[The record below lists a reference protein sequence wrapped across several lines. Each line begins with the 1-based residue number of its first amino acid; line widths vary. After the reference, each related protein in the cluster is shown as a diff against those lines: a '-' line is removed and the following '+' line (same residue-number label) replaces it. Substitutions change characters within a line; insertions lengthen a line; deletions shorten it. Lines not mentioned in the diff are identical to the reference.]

1 MNDMALCYIEIKID
15 LPFAQNLKD
24 KRRILTSITSRI
36 SKKYNVSISEIDLN
50 DVWKSAKLGVAIV
63 AQNGR
68 IFDSMVET
76 ILEYLESSYPEIRVS
91 IIHKEKL

>member
-1 MNDMALCYIEIKID
+1 MALCYIEIKVD

-36 SKKYNVSISEIDLN
+36 SKKYNVSISEIDFN
-50 DVWKSAKLGVAIV
+50 DVWKSAKLGMAIV

-68 IFDSMVET
+68 IFDSMIENIIEFV
-76 ILEYLESSYPEIRVS
+76 ESSYPEIRVT
-91 IIHKEKL
+91 IISKEKL